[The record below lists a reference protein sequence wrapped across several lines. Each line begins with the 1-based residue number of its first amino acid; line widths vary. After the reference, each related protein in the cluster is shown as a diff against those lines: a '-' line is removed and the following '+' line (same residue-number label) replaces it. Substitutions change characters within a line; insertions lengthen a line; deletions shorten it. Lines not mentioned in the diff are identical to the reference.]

1 MMHTYQD
8 IAIPI
13 AWPDQTARGDEL
25 WFKVLKA
32 VGIVKNLNFRIGHA
46 AILLIERNS
55 GQVKYFDFGRYICP
69 RGYGRARSAAFDPR
83 LTVHTLA
90 QFSTARELL
99 NLEEILAELST
110 MEEAT
115 HGGGR
120 LLCSVSQ
127 DISFQKAA
135 AYAEALVNKGP
146 VLYGAL
152 AAGNNSCSRYVA
164 QILVEG
170 MMQDDKRISKILYPE
185 SLKASPTS
193 NVVNANLD
201 GIVYCYAKQHLEQ
214 WKMNRK
220 ESLKF
225 QVYQLT
231 DNFSSKRS
239 KDLPQDA
246 VLGLL
251 GEPARPAHIPK
262 HATWLGG
269 LGEGC
274 WFALSE
280 QGDHYEITK
289 YNYKGAV
296 DYTVAVNP
304 IGKFDS
310 LAKFEFTYDIHY
322 KQHIIKQVEN
332 NITFLAKEVLSNQI
346 KQSI

>member
-25 WFKVLKA
+25 WFKILKGL
-32 VGIVKNLNFRIGHA
+32 GIVKNLNFRIGHA
-46 AILLIERNS
+46 AILLIERQS
-55 GQVKYFDFGRYICP
+55 GQIKYFDFGRYICP

-83 LTVHTLA
+83 LKVETVA
-90 QFSTARELL
+90 QFSNTKQLV
-99 NLEEILAELST
+99 NLAEILAELSM

-152 AAGNNSCSRYVA
+152 AANNNSCSRYVA

-170 MMQDDKRISKILYPE
+170 MMKDDKRISKILYPE

-193 NVVNANLD
+193 NVVNANTEGTL
-201 GIVYCYAKQHLEQ
+201 YCYANQQVEQ
-214 WKMNRK
+214 WKMSRK

-225 QVYQLT
+225 QIKQLS
-231 DNFSSKRS
+231 DNFSNKRS
-239 KDLPQDA
+239 KDLPGDTK
-246 VLGLL
+246 LGLL
-251 GEPARPAHIPK
+251 DEPMRPMHIPS

-269 LGEGC
+269 MGEGC
-274 WFALSE
+274 WYALSAE
-280 QGDHYEITK
+280 ADQYEITK

-296 DYTVAVNP
+296 DYIVAVDP
-304 IGKFDS
+304 IGKFDHS
-310 LAKFEFTYDIHY
+310 ANFEFTYDIHY
-322 KQHIIKQVEN
+322 RQHVIKQIN
-332 NITFLAKEVLSNQI
+332 QNISFLTKEMHNKQI